1 MAFASGK
8 VPNEAKKE
16 HFDKLKNH
24 FNPSQITIIVSIIS
38 LFGFLNRWN
47 DTFGTQIE
55 NEPGNFVQ
63 KKLIPRGW
71 LA

>member
-1 MAFASGK
+1 MCFRFGDLHK

-24 FNPSQITIIVSIIS
+24 FNPSQITIIVSVIS

-55 NEPGNFVQ
+55 NVPGDFVKNQ
-63 KKLIPRGW
+63 LKS
-71 LA
+71 